1 MHRFHFHC
9 KDYLENR
16 SKVRHSSP
24 FKKFKISLYSKAA
37 MQSNSKPESYNVRGD
52 FFRSLVFL
60 ALPISLQNLIA
71 FTVNFADNVMVGR
84 LGDLAISGVFIG
96 NQIHFMVQLIANG
109 IGSSLVI
116 LGTQYWGKKD
126 TQSIRS
132 LSSICLWTA
141 LVAGGFFTFA
151 TAFFPRFVAGILSNR
166 EDVIESATNYVRIVG
181 ISFVFF
187 SLSQVLIASQRC
199 VEKVRFGM
207 YVTLATLG
215 INIGLNYVL
224 IFGKLGFP
232 ALGVTGAAIATLI
245 ARIIEFTIAVVYI
258 LCFDKRVALSL
269 GDLRRLDRTL
279 CGSLVRY
286 GSPVVAGE
294 IVWAAN
300 SFAYTFIIGR
310 FSATVIASFNIAG
323 MMNTLVYI
331 WLAGLAGAVGIMTG
345 KMVGSGAGLE
355 LIKPHAY
362 RVQRFFICVGLA
374 SGLFVV
380 LFRNALISMYNVS
393 PEAVDIAGQLLYVHA
408 VSIAGTAYQM
418 SCLAGLVKAGG
429 NISFVF
435 RNDVIFVFLVVIPSA
450 IIASALSA
458 PPWVVFACLKCDQV
472 LKCIVAVVVINR
484 FRWVKNLTL
493 ARRLRGLK

>member
-1 MHRFHFHC
+1 MGSF
-9 KDYLENR
+9 L
-16 SKVRHSSP
+16 
-24 FKKFKISLYSKAA
+24 
-37 MQSNSKPESYNVRGD
+37 
-52 FFRSLVFL
+52 RSLLFL
-60 ALPISLQNLIA
+60 ALPISLQNLVA

-84 LGDLAISGVFIG
+84 MGDLAISGVFIG
-96 NQIHFMVQLIANG
+96 KQIHFMVQLVTNG

-126 TQSIRS
+126 TRSIRA
-132 LSSICLWTA
+132 LTSICLWA
-141 LVAGGFFTFA
+141 GLAAGGFFTFVA
-151 TAFFPRFVAGILSNR
+151 AFFPRFVAGILSNR
-166 EDVIESATNYVRIVG
+166 ADVVESAMSYVRIVG

-187 SLSQVLIASQRC
+187 TLSQVLIASQRC

-207 YVTLATLG
+207 NISLATLG

-232 ALGVTGAAIATLI
+232 ALGITGAAIATLI
-245 ARIIEFTIAVVYI
+245 SRIIEFTIASVYI

-269 GDLRRLDRTL
+269 GDLKRLDRPL
-279 CGSLVRY
+279 CASLVRY
-286 GSPVVAGE
+286 GSPVLAGE
-294 IVWAAN
+294 IVWAVN
-300 SFAYTFIIGR
+300 IFAYTFIIGR

-345 KMVGSGAGLE
+345 KMVGAGSGLE
-355 LIKPHAY
+355 LIKSHAY
-362 RVQRFFICVGLA
+362 RVQRFFICVGLVT
-374 SGLFVV
+374 GLFVV
-380 LFRNALISMYNVS
+380 LFRNALISMYNIS
-393 PEAVDIAGQLLYVHA
+393 PEAIVIAEQLLYVHA

-435 RNDVIFVFLVVIPSA
+435 RNDVIFVFLVVIPSS
-450 IIASALSA
+450 IIASALGA

-472 LKCIVAVVVINR
+472 LKCFVAVVVINR
-484 FRWVKNLTL
+484 FRWVKNLTT
-493 ARRLRGLK
+493 